1 MENTTAKPKRRPR
14 YSGTH
19 PRRFDQKYK
28 ELDPQKYPEA
38 VAKVMASGKTPAGT
52 HRPICVAEILE
63 VLQPKPGEMAVDV
76 TLGYGGHAVEILKA
90 ISPGGRLLGL
100 DTDPFELPKTEAR
113 LRTLGFGPETLVVV
127 QSNFA
132 GLPKVLAK
140 HGIEGADLL
149 LADLGCSSMQ
159 LDNPGRGFSYKLE
172 GPLDLRMN
180 PNKGRPASI
189 LLATL
194 SLDDLTLLL
203 AENSDEP
210 HASVIAEAIVKGRT
224 AQPIT
229 TTKELSGIIRGAL
242 QVLPKQVREKE
253 GDTPLR
259 RVFQALRIAVN
270 EEFTSLEMFLRY
282 LPQCL
287 KPGGRAAILTFHS
300 GEDRRVKKALQSGH
314 RQGTYS
320 EVAQT
325 VIRPSPEEIH
335 ANPRASSA
343 KLRWAVRASNLNE
356 S

>member
-52 HRPICVAEILE
+52 HRPICVAEILK

-76 TLGYGGHAVEILKA
+76 TLGYGGHAAEILKA

-100 DTDPFELPKTEAR
+100 DTDSVELPKTEAR
-113 LRTLGFGPETLVVV
+113 LRTLGFGPETLMVV

-159 LDNPGRGFSYKLE
+159 LDNPARGFSYKLE

-210 HASVIAEAIVKGRT
+210 HASVIAEAIVKGR
-224 AQPIT
+224 AVQPIT

-287 KPGGRAAILTFHS
+287 KPGGRVAILTFHS

-314 RQGTYS
+314 RQGIYS
-320 EVAQT
+320 EVAQD